1 MNNIANILFEAKIL
15 KTLQRSGYNFLGTGN
30 ESVAEHSFMIT
41 FISFIIAQL
50 EPDVD
55 ELKIIKMCLL
65 HDLPEARTGDMNYV
79 QKQYVTVDE
88 TKALED
94 ATNGLPFGKQ
104 IQSLIHEFNA
114 GVTKEAMLAK
124 DADQISFLLELKNLQ
139 DTGSKG
145 PEEWIPIV
153 YNRLKTKTG
162 KNIADEILKTP
173 WDQWWRKNYV
183 D

>member
-1 MNNIANILFEAKIL
+1 MKSIADILFEAKIL
-15 KTLQRSGYNFLGTGN
+15 KTLPRSGYNFLGTGN

-41 FISFIIAQL
+41 FISFVIAQL
-50 EPDVD
+50 EPDID
-55 ELKIIKMCLL
+55 ESKLIKMCLL

-79 QKQYVTVDE
+79 QKHYVIVDE
-88 TKALED
+88 AKAVED
-94 ATNGLPFGKQ
+94 ATKDLPFGKH
-104 IQSLIHEFNA
+104 IKFLIEEFNA
-114 GVTKEAMLAK
+114 GVTKEAKLAR
-124 DADQISFLLELKNLQ
+124 DADQISFLLELKNLK

-145 PEEWIPIV
+145 PAEWIPIV
-153 YNRLKTKTG
+153 YNRLTTKTG